1 MDEKIHCL
9 EVAQRSRGTVTGV
22 LDVFA
27 FDEHEIL
34 LKTSQGMLTIK
45 GKELHVSRLELEK
58 GQVDLEGQVD
68 VLAYTGQEP
77 KKKKGSLLARLFG

>member
-1 MDEKIHCL
+1 MEEVHRL
-9 EVAQRSRGTVTGV
+9 EIVQRKRGTVTGV

-34 LKTSQGMLTIK
+34 LKTSQGMLTIR

-58 GQVDLEGQVD
+58 GEVDLEGQVD
-68 VLAYTGQEP
+68 ALLYAGQEP
-77 KKKKGSLLARLFG
+77 KKKKGSLLSRMFG

>member
-1 MDEKIHCL
+1 MEERIHRL
-9 EVAQRSRGTVTGV
+9 EMAQRSRGTVTGV

-58 GQVDLEGQVD
+58 GEVDLEGQVD
-68 VLAYTGQEP
+68 ALLYEGKEP
-77 KKKKGSLLARLFG
+77 KQKKGSLLSRMFG